1 MVIVGPVKGMRLIRQ
16 LLVWLTRAALWLA
29 PFLSIV
35 SAQTSLTTIQDTLFS
50 ADGTR
55 FNGSLT
61 ISWSTFDASGLG
73 TVVQQSKTV
82 PVKNGNLYVQ
92 LAPNVAANPPANLYT
107 VLYQSDGYQQYTE
120 TWTVPAIATP
130 LAVSQV
136 RISSSAGNSI
146 SGGVSAGNS
155 TTITE
160 AAVTGLV
167 NDLQQ
172 RPVKGSSYS
181 AGAVAVIDQNGQLEA
196 AAGTPGSCVMV
207 DGTTG
212 PCGSPQPVFVDAEI
226 PGGAVNGANRVF
238 TLQNSP
244 EGGSLMLFRNGM
256 YLLAGFDYTL
266 TGSTIQFVAAAV
278 PQTGDTLVASYRLP
292 SSNAAPVTSGGSS
305 NSGAQTLAAPQIICS
320 GVGSTTSS
328 MSSTD
333 LGGCTIPSASLAAGN
348 RIEIR
353 FTFAHSGSTSGFS
366 FEADWGSTPVF
377 TRQAAAQDIAA
388 AGTADA
394 ALAAS
399 GAQVSATLS
408 YQSWGSTLPL
418 SAGIQSMSATSS
430 IRVGFKA
437 ALSTAGADTVSLAS
451 YTVLVYPAN

>member
-1 MVIVGPVKGMRLIRQ
+1 M
-16 LLVWLTRAALWLA
+16 VWLTRAALWLL
-29 PFLSIV
+29 PFLGIA

-55 FNGSLT
+55 FKGSLT
-61 ISWSTFDASGLG
+61 ITWSTFDASGLG

-82 PVKNGNLYVQ
+82 RVINGNLYVQ

-136 RISSSAGNSI
+136 RVGSSAGNSMN
-146 SGGVSAGNS
+146 GGVSAGNS

-160 AAVTGLV
+160 ASVTGLV

-172 RPVKGSSYS
+172 RPVKGASYA

-212 PCGSPQPVFVDAEI
+212 PCGSSGPAFVDSEI
-226 PGGAVNGANRVF
+226 PGGAANGTNLVF

-244 EGGSLMLFRNGM
+244 AGSSLMLFRNGIYM
-256 YLLAGFDYTL
+256 LAGSDYTL
-266 TGSTIQFVAAAV
+266 TGSTIQFVPAAV
-278 PQTGDTLVASYRLP
+278 PQSGDTLVASYRLP
-292 SSNAAPVTSGGSS
+292 STNAAPVTNGGSTGT
-305 NSGAQTLAAPQIICS
+305 GAQTLATPQVICS
-320 GVGSTTSS
+320 GAGSTTSS
-328 MSSTD
+328 TVSTD
-333 LGGCTIPSASLAAGN
+333 LGGCTIPNTSLAAGN

-353 FTFAHSGSTSGFS
+353 FTFAHTGAASGFN
-366 FEADWGSTPVF
+366 FEADWGSTAIF

-388 AGTADA
+388 AGSADA
-394 ALAAS
+394 ALGAS
-399 GAQVSATLS
+399 SAQLS
-408 YQSWGSTLPL
+408 YTSWGSALPL
-418 SAGIQSMSATSS
+418 AAGIQNTSALTG

-437 ALSTAGADTVSLAS
+437 MLTAGGADTVSLSS
-451 YTVLVYPAN
+451 YTVLLYPAN